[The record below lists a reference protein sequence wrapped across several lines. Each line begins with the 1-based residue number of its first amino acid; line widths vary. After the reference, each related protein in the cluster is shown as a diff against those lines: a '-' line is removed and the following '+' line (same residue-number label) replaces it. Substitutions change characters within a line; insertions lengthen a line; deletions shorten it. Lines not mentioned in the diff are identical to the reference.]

1 MIPGRLAAASVWNK
15 PMLGNVIPGT
25 WKLREGRPQI
35 HFPAPRG
42 DQGDRRE
49 VLAGRSSLAMNPGSP
64 GRSGGR
70 ASPSLCKP
78 GSVRRHRHHP
88 CPHSVTGRIIGG
100 IIWPAAKS
108 GASGAERTSW
118 PAGLG
123 SHSAVSLLPEDAPNL
138 LFVTLKKKKKSFQAR
153 EIIKPS

>member
-1 MIPGRLAAASVWNK
+1 MIPGCLAAGSVWNK
-15 PMLGNVIPGT
+15 PMLGNVMPGT

-35 HFPAPRG
+35 HFPEPQG
-42 DQGDRRE
+42 DQGDRGE
-49 VLAGRSSLAMNPGSP
+49 VLAGRSSLAVNPGSP

-78 GSVRRHRHHP
+78 GSARGHRHHP
-88 CPHSVTGRIIGG
+88 CPHSVTGRIIGA

-108 GASGAERTSW
+108 GASGAEQASW

-123 SHSAVSLLPEDAPNL
+123 FTVQFPCSPRMPLICCLSLW
-138 LFVTLKKKKKSFQAR
+138 KKKKSFQAG
-153 EIIKPS
+153 EIIKPG